1 MGEGGGSQKF
11 FRPCGPQF
19 GKNKGGGLRA
29 LGVLLKVLSA
39 SYQVSH
45 TKLNK
50 VSKERQGPL
59 ATCPSCKEVSVRI
72 ESTIIFAICAFFF
85 LLNITRKNFFA

>member
-1 MGEGGGSQKF
+1 MGGGGGQSPKIF
-11 FRPCGPQF
+11 FVVKIREGAGSPGALDPLLLL
-19 GKNKGGGLRA
+19 GAA

-50 VSKERQGPL
+50 ASKERQGLLARCPL
-59 ATCPSCKEVSVRI
+59 R
-72 ESTIIFAICAFFF
+72 ESR
-85 LLNITRKNFFA
+85 L

>member
-1 MGEGGGSQKF
+1 MGGGGGGVSLQKF
-11 FRPCGPQF
+11 FRLCEPQF
-19 GKNKGGGLRA
+19 AKNKAGGRRVPRAPPLHPLLLSGAA

-59 ATCPSCKEVSVRI
+59 ARCPSCKKCPLG
-72 ESTIIFAICAFFF
+72 ESR
-85 LLNITRKNFFA
+85 L